1 MSKPTKKQNVSAF
14 ETFALADDGIVDKH
28 RKTSE
33 PTDEAVHYAKQFV
46 DSNEK

>member
-1 MSKPTKKQNVSAF
+1 MPKPTKKEHKSAF
-14 ETFALADDGIVDKH
+14 ETFALADDGKVDKH

-33 PTDEAVHYAKQFV
+33 PTDVAVHYAKQFV